1 MASFTM
7 DYSEIDSLTTAMQQY
22 GEGALREINDVLH
35 GEGGEK
41 IKEAIQLLIP
51 SSGRTWKG
59 KKAPA
64 SVANSLQQVNNEM
77 LAVTIKS
84 RTAYNY
90 LYFPDDGSNTL
101 HHAGGQHFFQTGA
114 EDTADQIIDLCV
126 GKLTEEFGG

>member
-7 DYSEIDSLTTAMQQY
+7 DYSEVDSLSTAMQQY
-22 GEGALREINDVLH
+22 GDGALREINDVLH

-41 IKEAIQLLIP
+41 IKEAIQLLLP
-51 SSGRTWKG
+51 VSGRTWKG

-64 SVANSLQQVNNEM
+64 SAANSLQQVNNEQ

-114 EDTADQIIDLCV
+114 EDTADQIIEMCV
-126 GKLTEEFGG
+126 GKLTEGFGG

>member
-7 DYSEIDSLTTAMQQY
+7 DYSEIDTLSTAMENY
-22 GEGALREINDVLH
+22 GDGALREINDVLH
-35 GEGGEK
+35 GKGGEK

-51 SSGRTWKG
+51 ASGRTWKG

-64 SVANSLQQVNNEM
+64 SVANSLQQMNNET

-101 HHAGGQHFFQTGA
+101 HHAGGQHFFQSGA
-114 EDTADQIIDLCV
+114 EDTADQIIELCV
-126 GKLTEEFGG
+126 GKLSEALGG

>member
-1 MASFTM
+1 MASFTL
-7 DYSEIDSLTTAMQQY
+7 DYSEIDSLSSAMEQY
-22 GEGALREINDVLH
+22 GTGALREINDVLH

-41 IKEAIQLLIP
+41 IKQAIQLLIP
-51 SSGRTWKG
+51 ASGRTWKG

-64 SVANSLQQVNNEM
+64 SVADALQQVNNEQ

-101 HHAGGQHFFQTGA
+101 HHAGGQHFFQSGA
-114 EDTADQIIDLCV
+114 EDSADRIVEMCV
-126 GKLTEEFGG
+126 SKLLENF

>member
-1 MASFTM
+1 MASITL
-7 DYSEIDSLTTAMQQY
+7 DYSEIDSLSSAMEQY
-22 GEGALREINDVLH
+22 GTGALREINDVLH

-41 IKEAIQLLIP
+41 IKQAIQLLIP
-51 SSGRTWKG
+51 ASGRTWKG

-64 SVANSLQQVNNEM
+64 SVADALQQVNNEQ

-101 HHAGGQHFFQTGA
+101 HHAGGQHFFQSGA
-114 EDTADQIIDLCV
+114 EDSADQIVEMCV
-126 GKLTEEFGG
+126 SKLLENF

>member
-51 SSGRTWKG
+51 ASGRTWKG

-64 SVANSLQQVNNEM
+64 SVANSLQQVNNEQ

-84 RTAYNY
+84 RSAYNY
-90 LYFPDDGSNTL
+90 LYFPDDGSNTVR
-101 HHAGGQHFFQTGA
+101 HAGNQQFFYKGA
-114 EDTADQIIDLCV
+114 EQSAAEVVELCL
-126 GKLTEEFGG
+126 GKLTEDF

>member
-7 DYSEIDSLTTAMQQY
+7 DYSEIDTLSTAMENY
-22 GEGALREINDVLH
+22 GQGALGKINDVLH

-41 IKEAIQLLIP
+41 LKEAIQLLIP

>member
-7 DYSEIDSLTTAMQQY
+7 DYSGIESLSSAMQQY
-22 GEGALREINDVLH
+22 GDGALSQINDVLH

-41 IKEAIQLLIP
+41 IKDAIQILIP
-51 SSGRTWKG
+51 ASGRYWRG

-64 SVANSLQQVNNEM
+64 GSADSLQQMNNET

-84 RTAYNY
+84 RSAYNY

-101 HHAGGQHFFQTGA
+101 HHAGGQHFMQQGA
-114 EDTADQIIDLCV
+114 EDTADQIIEMCV
-126 GKLTEEFGG
+126 GKLTEGFGG

>member
-1 MASFTM
+1 MASFTL
-7 DYSEIDSLTTAMQQY
+7 DYSEIDSLSSAMEQY
-22 GEGALREINDVLH
+22 GTGALREINDVLH

-41 IKEAIQLLIP
+41 IKQAIQLLIP
-51 SSGRTWKG
+51 ASGRTWKG

-64 SVANSLQQVNNEM
+64 SVADALQQVNNEQ

-101 HHAGGQHFFQTGA
+101 HHAGGQHFFQSGA
-114 EDTADQIIDLCV
+114 EDSADQIVEMCV
-126 GKLTEEFGG
+126 SKLLENF

>member
-35 GEGGEK
+35 GEGGAK

-51 SSGRTWKG
+51 ASGRTWKG

-64 SVANSLQQVNNEM
+64 SVANSLQQVNNEQ

-84 RTAYNY
+84 RSAYNY

-101 HHAGGQHFFQTGA
+101 HHAGGQHFMQQGA
-114 EDTADQIIDLCV
+114 EDTADQIIEMCV
-126 GKLTEEFGG
+126 GKLTEGFGG

>member
-1 MASFTM
+1 MASFTL
-7 DYSEIDSLTTAMQQY
+7 DYSEVDSLAQAMQQY

-35 GEGGEK
+35 GEGGQK

-51 SSGRTWKG
+51 ASGRTWSG
-59 KKAPA
+59 KKAAA
-64 SVANSLQQVNNEM
+64 STANSLQQMNNET

-101 HHAGGQHFFQTGA
+101 HHAGGQHFFQSGA
-114 EDTADQIIDLCV
+114 EDSSDQIIDMCI
-126 GKLTEEFGG
+126 GKLTEALGG

>member
-1 MASFTM
+1 MASFTL
-7 DYSEIDSLTTAMQQY
+7 DYSEIDSLSSAMEQY
-22 GEGALREINDVLH
+22 GTGALREINDVLH

-41 IKEAIQLLIP
+41 IKQAIQLLIP
-51 SSGRTWKG
+51 ASGRAWKG

-64 SVANSLQQVNNEM
+64 SVADALQQVNNEQ

-101 HHAGGQHFFQTGA
+101 HHAGGQHFFQSGA
-114 EDTADQIIDLCV
+114 EDSADQIVEMCV
-126 GKLTEEFGG
+126 SKLLENF